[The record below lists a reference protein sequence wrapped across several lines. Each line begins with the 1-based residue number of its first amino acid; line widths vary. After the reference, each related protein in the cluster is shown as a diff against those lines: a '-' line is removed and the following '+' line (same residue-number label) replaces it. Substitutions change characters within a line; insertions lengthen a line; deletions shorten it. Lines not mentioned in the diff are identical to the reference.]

1 MADKKQL
8 ANIEIRGVTPARDLS
23 SLLQVSIN
31 LASAIQ
37 ILDARTKVLDELI
50 NSNERK
56 NKKPRYT
63 FPPLKQVRGDK
74 KTDDTNE
81 DKGGSSI
88 GGDTDTDATVTIGDT
103 LSQFLEVTE
112 ENELRTISNA
122 PSGIVIPVMVDGTV
136 KLYYAS
142 TLPDSAYSE

>member
-1 MADKKQL
+1 MAYQKQL
-8 ANIEIRGVTPARDLS
+8 ANIEIRGVTPARDLP

-56 NKKPRYT
+56 NKTPRYT

-88 GGDTDTDATVTIGDT
+88 GGDTDSDATITIGDT
-103 LSQFLEVTE
+103 LSKFLELSE
-112 ENELRTISNA
+112 ENELRTITNA